1 MTLKLAEIFYS
12 IQGESIR
19 AGYPCVFI
27 RLAGCNLRC
36 TYCDT
41 VYAQSGGTHYSIMD
55 ILNAVLHYPCRLV
68 EITGGEPLLQDQTP
82 DLVQELLG
90 REYTVLLE
98 TNGSI
103 PLDRLDKRCIKIV
116 DVKCPSSGEGHS
128 FTNAVLDGL
137 NVLQDELKFVIADRG
152 DYEFARDFIQR
163 YSERIPGT
171 VHFSPV
177 LEKMPVAE
185 LATWIMTDG
194 LSVRCTPQL
203 HRFIWP
209 NVERG
214 V

>member
-1 MTLKLAEIFYS
+1 MTLQVCEIFYS
-12 IQGESIR
+12 IQGESSR
-19 AGYPCVFI
+19 AGYPCAFI
-27 RLAGCNLRC
+27 RLAGCNFRC

-41 VYAQSGGTHYSIMD
+41 VYAQSGGTPHSIND
-55 ILNAVLHYPCRLV
+55 IIVAVSKYPCRLV

-82 DLVQELLG
+82 NLVQELLS
-90 REYTVLLE
+90 RDYTVLLE

-116 DVKCPSSGEGHS
+116 DVKCPSSGEEHS
-128 FTNAVLDGL
+128 FNSAVIGG
-137 NVLQDELKFVIADRG
+137 VSEQDELKFVVAERG

-163 YSERIPGT
+163 YAKRIPET

-177 LEKMPVAE
+177 LEKLPVAE
-185 LATWIMTDG
+185 LASWILADG
-194 LSVRCTPQL
+194 LSVRCAPQL

-209 NVERG
+209 DVERG